1 MLVYYVDNAIWD
13 IVILCLCYRS
23 YSTQVQQSSLGR
35 HGEHTYVR
43 MKHCHCSMTS
53 KPHGSILTDARLAR
67 DDIVQQCTRMHSK
80 GDAPELSEK

>member
-13 IVILCLCYRS
+13 IVILCLCCRS

-53 KPHGSILTDARLAR
+53 KPHGNIRTDARLAR
-67 DDIVQQCTRMHSK
+67 DNMVQQCTRKHSK